1 MLNLVAHKRPEGHF
15 ITNQPRTKTIWET
28 RHGKQKKR
36 FNVCLENKIITR
48 YGTNPPF
55 QFPIWQLTSKET
67 KRQAITKDQKKW
79 NES

>member
-48 YGTNPPF
+48 EVLSVNA
-55 QFPIWQLTSKET
+55 
-67 KRQAITKDQKKW
+67 RQKKRKKQMEEAFW
-79 NES
+79 NVDYITYAY